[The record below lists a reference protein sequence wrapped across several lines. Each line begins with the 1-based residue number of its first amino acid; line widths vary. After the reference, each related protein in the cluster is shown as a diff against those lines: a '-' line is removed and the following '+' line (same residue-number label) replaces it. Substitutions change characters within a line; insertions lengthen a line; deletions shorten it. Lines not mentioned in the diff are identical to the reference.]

1 MRNVLQYWLNDNL
14 RIRPVAHIAGKHAT
28 SPRALA
34 PRTLGLENL
43 RASRGVSLED
53 IADKTKISMRFLR
66 AIEEEEFGKLPGGI
80 FATSYLRQYA
90 AAVGYDEADLISYYE
105 RKSGR
110 YPEPAIDTPS
120 GSRSGFLRWLRA

>member
-1 MRNVLQYWLNDNL
+1 MAQT
-14 RIRPVAHIAGKHAT
+14 AGKHAP

-34 PRTLGLENL
+34 TRTLGLENL

-53 IADKTKISMRFLR
+53 IADRTKISMRFLR

-90 AAVGYDEADLISYYE
+90 AAVGYDEIDLISHYE
-105 RKSGR
+105 QKSGR
-110 YPEPAIDTPS
+110 YPEPVIDTPS
-120 GSRSGFLRWLRA
+120 GTRNGLFRWLTAARS